1 MNTISSSLSTR
12 EFRSDLASIMGRAN
26 YGHERIAVTR
36 NGKVAA
42 VLIGVEDLELLEQLE
57 DAADLQAY
65 RAAKAADDGIRVPL
79 ADLRGDG

>member
-12 EFRSDLASIMGRAN
+12 KFRSDLASVMGRAN
-26 YGHERIAVTR
+26 FGHERIAVTR

-57 DAADLQAY
+57 DAADLRAY
-65 RAAKAADDGIRVPL
+65 RAAKAADDGTRIPL
-79 ADLRGDG
+79 ADLREDG